1 MTKKVVVIGGGHGQ
15 ATILSGIKYL
25 DDIEITA
32 IVTVADDGGSTGR
45 LRRQFQ
51 IPAMGDIRNVII
63 ALSKKDSLLKSLMDY
78 RFDLS
83 DSKEDVMGHNLGNL
97 ILTAMIQ
104 TSGSFTQSIDEL
116 CEILDV
122 KGKIIPSTLD
132 VITLFARM
140 EDDTIVKGECN
151 IPNIDNH
158 IQEVYYEYEIEAT
171 NESVEAIKQADLII
185 LGCGSLYTS
194 ILPNV
199 IIPKINQA
207 LRLSSAKLVYLCN
220 IVTQPG
226 ETDNYS
232 LEDHIQALEDH
243 HVSIDEVIVASDVI
257 PQDIIK
263 RYEEDNR
270 LIVKIEK
277 DNHNYQIVQAE
288 LLSFENKL
296 IRHDPIKIT
305 DCIDQ
310 LLKEV

>member
-15 ATILSGIKYL
+15 ATILQGIKHIE
-25 DDIEITA
+25 DIDITA

-63 ALSKKDSLLKSLMDY
+63 AMSKSESLLKGLMDY

-83 DSKEDVMGHNLGNL
+83 DSVEDVMGHNLGNL

-104 TSGSFTQSIDEL
+104 TSGSFTKSIDEL
-116 CEILDV
+116 CDILDV
-122 KGKIIPSTLD
+122 KGRIVPSTLD
-132 VITLFARM
+132 VITLFAKM
-140 EDDTIVKGECN
+140 EDGTIVKGESN

-171 NESVEAIKQADLII
+171 NESVDAINNADLII

-199 IIPKINQA
+199 IIPKINKA
-207 LRLSSAKLVYLCN
+207 LNDSKAKIVYLCN
-220 IVTQPG
+220 VVTQPG
-226 ETDNYS
+226 ETDNYN
-232 LEDHIQALEDH
+232 LEDHIQALKDH
-243 HVSIDEVIVASDVI
+243 KVDIDEVVIASDKISQEIVQRYI
-257 PQDIIK
+257 DDK
-263 RYEEDNR
+263 RS
-270 LIVKIEK
+270 IVKMTKNEHQYK
-277 DNHNYQIVQAE
+277 IVE
-288 LLSFENKL
+288 SNLLSFDKLL
-296 IRHDPIKIT
+296 IRHDPLKIKS
-305 DCIDQ
+305 CIEQ